1 MVCKEL
7 EILCCEYNP
16 EEFHRGSNG
25 DIVVHYEN
33 FVTLTKH
40 MSGIIEVCFKLK
52 TSRPKFSVEVQEDQA
67 GNGLLGL
74 HYYWRDCWPDYDS
87 GAENSELLEI
97 EWKAERL
104 GNLRDFRILTEQC
117 KDEVVFVMVPWKM
130 LGLR

>member
-1 MVCKEL
+1 MICKEL
-7 EILCCEYNP
+7 SVLCCEYNP
-16 EEFHRGSNG
+16 EDVRMGSNG
-25 DIVVHYEN
+25 DVIVHYEN

-52 TSRPKFSVEVQEDQA
+52 TSRPKFSVEVQEDQD

-74 HYYWRDCWPDYDS
+74 YYYWPDYAL

-97 EWKAERL
+97 EWGVDKL
-104 GNLRDFRILTEQC
+104 GDLRDFRILTEQC
-117 KDEVVFVMVPWKM
+117 KDEIVFVMVPWKM